1 MIAAATFSTSVEIS
15 ATEKNFYSVEKFA
28 DLEILRYKVPGFE
41 DLTPKQKELVYYL
54 SQAALQGRDILYD
67 QNGKWNLAIRR
78 TLEAVYTQYKG
89 DRNSKD
95 FKALETIIRETWHY
109 DDFSTSKTAV
119 KLARVFLSSCL
130 TNYTFSRVAVVDGNV
145 AGIILANN
153 ITKHKSPLSNRLLQ
167 IKSIL
172 SLYSS
177 KEGRNVSK
185 IFGNVNGIDKQL
197 LNENNKTY
205 PAELALF
212 AVSSSCRGK
221 GIGKML
227 FQSALNYMKQEKLKE
242 FYLFTD
248 TSCNYGF
255 YEHQGMKRRL
265 EKKHVFNIKGQ
276 QAVMNF
282 FIYDYQ
288 LSN

>member
-1 MIAAATFSTSVEIS
+1 MKI
-15 ATEKNFYSVEKFA
+15 K
-28 DLEILRYKVPGFE
+28 LREYQ
-41 DLTPKQKELVYYL
+41 KQ
-54 SQAALQGRDILYD
+54 
-67 QNGKWNLAIRR
+67 
-78 TLEAVYTQYKG
+78 
-89 DRNSKD
+89 D

-109 DDFSTSKTAV
+109 DDFSSPKIAV

-145 AGIILANN
+145 VGIILANN
-153 ITKHKSPLSNRLLQ
+153 ISKHKCPLSNRLLQ

-197 LNENNKTY
+197 LNENNKIY

-221 GIGKML
+221 GIGKIL
-227 FQSALNYMKQEKLKE
+227 FQSTLDYMKQEKLKE

-255 YEHQGMKRRL
+255 YEHQGMNRCD
-265 EKKHVFNIKGQ
+265 EKSKTFLIHGKE
-276 QAVMNF
+276 AKMTF
-282 FIYDYQ
+282 FLYDYKI
-288 LSN
+288 S

>member
-1 MIAAATFSTSVEIS
+1 MKTRRKTMRIE
-15 ATEKNFYSVEKFA
+15 
-28 DLEILRYKVPGFE
+28 LREYQ
-41 DLTPKQKELVYYL
+41 KQ
-54 SQAALQGRDILYD
+54 
-67 QNGKWNLAIRR
+67 
-78 TLEAVYTQYKG
+78 
-89 DRNSKD
+89 D

-109 DDFSTSKTAV
+109 DDFSSPKTAI

-130 TNYTFSRVAVVDGNV
+130 TNYTFSKVAVVDGNV

-153 ITKHKSPLSNRLLQ
+153 IAKHKCSISNRLLQ
-167 IKSIL
+167 VKSII

-197 LNENNKTY
+197 LNENNKNY
-205 PAELALF
+205 PAELTLF

-227 FQSALNYMKQEKLKE
+227 FQSTLDYMKQEKLKE

-255 YEHQGMKRRL
+255 YEHQGMTRRL
-265 EKKHVFNIKGQ
+265 EKKHLFNIQGQ
-276 QAVMNF
+276 QAKMNF

-288 LSN
+288 VM

>member
-1 MIAAATFSTSVEIS
+1 MQIE
-15 ATEKNFYSVEKFA
+15 
-28 DLEILRYKVPGFE
+28 LREYQ
-41 DLTPKQKELVYYL
+41 KQ
-54 SQAALQGRDILYD
+54 
-67 QNGKWNLAIRR
+67 
-78 TLEAVYTQYKG
+78 
-89 DRNSKD
+89 D

-109 DDFSTSKTAV
+109 DDFSNSKTAI
-119 KLARVFLSSCL
+119 KLAKVFLSSCL
-130 TNYTFSRVAVVDGNV
+130 TNYTFSRVAIVDGNV
-145 AGIILANN
+145 VGIILVNN
-153 ITKHKSPLSNRLLQ
+153 IAKHKCQFSNRLLQ

-172 SLYSS
+172 SLYIS

-185 IFGNVNGIDKQL
+185 IFGSVNGIDKQL
-197 LNENNKTY
+197 LNENNKIY

-227 FQSALNYMKQEKLKE
+227 FQSALDYMKQEKLKE

-265 EKKHVFNIKGQ
+265 EKQHTFNIKGQ
-276 QAVMNF
+276 QAEMNF

-288 LSN
+288 C

>member
-1 MIAAATFSTSVEIS
+1 MKIE
-15 ATEKNFYSVEKFA
+15 
-28 DLEILRYKVPGFE
+28 LREYQ
-41 DLTPKQKELVYYL
+41 KQ
-54 SQAALQGRDILYD
+54 
-67 QNGKWNLAIRR
+67 
-78 TLEAVYTQYKG
+78 
-89 DRNSKD
+89 D
-95 FKALETIIRETWHY
+95 FKTLETIIRETWHY
-109 DDFSTSKTAV
+109 DDFSSPKTAI
-119 KLARVFLSSCL
+119 KLAKVFLSSCL
-130 TNYTFSRVAVVDGNV
+130 TNYTFSRVAVVDGKV

-153 ITKHKSPLSNRLLQ
+153 IAKHKCPLSNRLLQ

-172 SLYSS
+172 SLYIS

-212 AVSSSCRGK
+212 AVSSSYRGK

-227 FQSALNYMKQEKLKE
+227 FQTALDYMKQERLKE

-255 YEHQGMKRRL
+255 YEHQGMQRRL
-265 EKKHVFNIKGQ
+265 EKKHIFHIKGQ
-276 QAVMNF
+276 EAVMRF
-282 FIYDYQ
+282 LY
-288 LSN
+288 L

>member
-1 MIAAATFSTSVEIS
+1 MQIE
-15 ATEKNFYSVEKFA
+15 
-28 DLEILRYKVPGFE
+28 LREYQ
-41 DLTPKQKELVYYL
+41 KQ
-54 SQAALQGRDILYD
+54 
-67 QNGKWNLAIRR
+67 
-78 TLEAVYTQYKG
+78 
-89 DRNSKD
+89 D
-95 FKALETIIRETWHY
+95 FKALETIIKETWHY
-109 DDFSTSKTAV
+109 DDFSSPKIAI
-119 KLARVFLSSCL
+119 KLAKVFLSSCL

-145 AGIILANN
+145 VGIIMVNN
-153 ITKHKSPLSNRLLQ
+153 IAKHKCPLSNRLLQ

-172 SLYSS
+172 SLLSS
-177 KEGRNVSK
+177 KEGRKISK
-185 IFGNVNGIDKQL
+185 IFSNINGIDKQL
-197 LNENNKTY
+197 LNENNKIY
-205 PAELALF
+205 LAELALF
-212 AVSSSCRGK
+212 VVSSSCRGK
-221 GIGKML
+221 GIEKML
-227 FQSALNYMKQEKLKE
+227 FQSVLKYMKQEKLKE

>member
-1 MIAAATFSTSVEIS
+1 MQIE
-15 ATEKNFYSVEKFA
+15 
-28 DLEILRYKVPGFE
+28 LREYQ
-41 DLTPKQKELVYYL
+41 KQ
-54 SQAALQGRDILYD
+54 
-67 QNGKWNLAIRR
+67 
-78 TLEAVYTQYKG
+78 
-89 DRNSKD
+89 D

-153 ITKHKSPLSNRLLQ
+153 ITKHKCPLSNRLLQ

-177 KEGRNVSK
+177 KEERNVSK

-255 YEHQGMKRRL
+255 YEHQGMQRRL
-265 EKKHVFNIKGQ
+265 EKKHIFYIKGQ
-276 QAVMNF
+276 EAVMHF

-288 LSN
+288 C

>member
-1 MIAAATFSTSVEIS
+1 MKT
-15 ATEKNFYSVEKFA
+15 
-28 DLEILRYKVPGFE
+28 R
-41 DLTPKQKELVYYL
+41 
-54 SQAALQGRDILYD
+54 
-67 QNGKWNLAIRR
+67 RR
-78 TLEAVYTQYKG
+78 TMQIELREYQKQ
-89 DRNSKD
+89 D

-109 DDFSTSKTAV
+109 DDFSSPKTAI

-145 AGIILANN
+145 AGIILVNN
-153 ITKHKSPLSNRLLQ
+153 IAKHKCPISNRLLQ
-167 IKSIL
+167 VKSII
-172 SLYSS
+172 SLYIS
-177 KEGRNVSK
+177 KEGRSVSK

-197 LNENNKTY
+197 LNENNKDY

-221 GIGKML
+221 GIGKIL
-227 FQSALNYMKQEKLKE
+227 FHSALDYIRQEKLKE

-248 TSCNYGF
+248 SICNYGF

-265 EKKHVFNIKGQ
+265 EKEHIFNIKGQ
-276 QAVMNF
+276 QAAMNF

-288 LSN
+288 C